1 MSLHDY
7 YMAKAAQHD
16 LQAQAY
22 AEAGRAELL
31 DPLASPERREE
42 GVAHYASLAAS
53 YRATADEYRAMA
65 ADHLAETKDLE
76 VAS

>member
-1 MSLHDY
+1 MSMHDY

-31 DPLASPERREE
+31 DPFASPERREE
-42 GVAHYASLAAS
+42 GVDHYARLAGPYLSSA
-53 YRATADEYRAMA
+53 AEYRAMA
-65 ADHLAETKDLE
+65 ADHLPETEDSE
-76 VAS
+76 GAP

>member
-22 AEAGRAELL
+22 AEAGRAESL
-31 DPLASPERREE
+31 DPFSSPERREE
-42 GVAHYASLAAS
+42 RVAHYASLAAS
-53 YRATADEYRAMA
+53 YRATADGYRAMA
-65 ADHLAETKDLE
+65 ADHPPKAEDLE
-76 VAS
+76 VAP

>member
-7 YMAKAAQHD
+7 YMAKAAEND
-16 LQAQAY
+16 LHAQAY
-22 AEAGRAELL
+22 AEAGRAESL
-31 DPLASPERREE
+31 DPFASPEKREE

-65 ADHLAETKDLE
+65 ADHLPKEA
-76 VAS
+76 AS

>member
-1 MSLHDY
+1 MSIHDY

-31 DPLASPERREE
+31 DPFASPERRRE
-42 GVAHYASLAAS
+42 GADHYACLAGS
-53 YRATADEYRAMA
+53 YRSTADEYRAMA
-65 ADHLAETKDLE
+65 ADHIPEAKDLE
-76 VAS
+76 VAP